1 MRLPPDNVHHCN
13 TLAPPNS
20 SNFPF
25 NARKLSEMAK
35 IPNFCATERTHTTT
49 LARSYCCDLTFPR
62 QIADNLIGDYL
73 MSEVSERRRKP
84 RIKAGRPGESV
95 WVLLHDVPGSAAE
108 VRAKVM
114 DTSELGLGI
123 ETECRLELNAILTV
137 DGQVANPGTIGKVRA
152 RVVDCKPFQGIFRAG
167 LAFEGAF
174 EHGTGAAAAST
185 EAVPDYYE
193 LLQISPNAD
202 PDMIHRVYRLLAQ
215 RYHPDNGTTGD
226 EKAFR
231 SITDAYKVLSEPEK
245 RAAYDVNLHAYR
257 QLRWRIFDQRQ
268 ASIGKVAEKSKRKG
282 ILDLLYTK
290 RCSEPE
296 KPSMNL
302 HELEDLL
309 GCPRE
314 FSLWYLKENGLVAR
328 MDNGRFAVTAKGVD
342 WAEEEEAAALSRA
355 DRLLSASP
363 HAEHNGG

>member
-1 MRLPPDNVHHCN
+1 M
-13 TLAPPNS
+13 
-20 SNFPF
+20 
-25 NARKLSEMAK
+25 
-35 IPNFCATERTHTTT
+35 
-49 LARSYCCDLTFPR
+49 
-62 QIADNLIGDYL
+62 
-73 MSEVSERRRKP
+73 
-84 RIKAGRPGESV
+84 
-95 WVLLHDVPGSAAE
+95 LHNVPGSAAD
-108 VRAKVM
+108 VRARVM

-123 ETECRLELNAILTV
+123 ETDRRLELNAILTV
-137 DGQVANPGTIGKVRA
+137 DGQVANPGSNGKVRA

-167 LAFEGAF
+167 LAFESTF
-174 EHGTGAAAAST
+174 ESGNSAPPT

-231 SITDAYKVLSEPEK
+231 SLTDAYKVLSEPEK

-268 ASIGKVAEKSKRKG
+268 ASVGKVAEKSKRKG

-296 KPSMNL
+296 KPTMNL

-309 GCPRE
+309 GCPREHLE

-342 WAEEEEAAALSRA
+342 WAEEEEAAALLRA
-355 DRLLSASP
+355 DRLLPASP
-363 HAEHNGG
+363 HAEHNGS

>member
-1 MRLPPDNVHHCN
+1 
-13 TLAPPNS
+13 
-20 SNFPF
+20 
-25 NARKLSEMAK
+25 
-35 IPNFCATERTHTTT
+35 
-49 LARSYCCDLTFPR
+49 
-62 QIADNLIGDYL
+62 

-84 RIKAGRPGESV
+84 RIKPGPPDEPV
-95 WVLLHDVPGSAAE
+95 WVLLQNVPGSAAE
-108 VRAKVM
+108 VRARVM

-123 ETECRLELNAILTV
+123 ETDCRLELNAILTV
-137 DGQVANPGTIGKVRA
+137 DGHAANHGSNVKVRA

-167 LAFEGAF
+167 LAFEGVF
-174 EHGTGAAAAST
+174 ENGNGNGNGAPTST

-314 FSLWYLKENGLVAR
+314 HLEFSLWYLKENGLVAR
-328 MDNGRFAVTAKGVD
+328 MDNGRFSVTAKGVD
-342 WAEEEEAAALSRA
+342 WAEQEEAAALLRA
-355 DRLLSASP
+355 DRLLAASP
-363 HAEHNGG
+363 NPDHSSF

>member
-1 MRLPPDNVHHCN
+1 
-13 TLAPPNS
+13 
-20 SNFPF
+20 
-25 NARKLSEMAK
+25 
-35 IPNFCATERTHTTT
+35 
-49 LARSYCCDLTFPR
+49 
-62 QIADNLIGDYL
+62 
-73 MSEVSERRRKP
+73 MSDVSERRRKP
-84 RIKAGRPGESV
+84 RFKAGRPGESV
-95 WVLLHDVPGSAAE
+95 WVTLHNVPGSTAE
-108 VRAKVM
+108 VRAQVM

-123 ETECRLELNAILTV
+123 ETDCQLELNAILTV
-137 DGQVANPGTIGKVRA
+137 NGQIANLGPNGNVRA
-152 RVVDCKPFQGIFRAG
+152 RVVDCKPFQGIFRSG
-167 LAFEGAF
+167 LAFEGVF
-174 EHGTGAAAAST
+174 ENGNGNGAAHPST

-231 SITDAYKVLSEPEK
+231 ALTDAYKVLSEPEQ
-245 RAAYDVNLHAYR
+245 RAKYDVNLHAYR

-282 ILDLLYTK
+282 IVDLLYTK

-296 KPSMNL
+296 KPTMNL

-314 FSLWYLKENGLVAR
+314 HLEFSLWYLKENGLVAR
-328 MDNGRFAVTAKGVD
+328 QDNGRFAVTAKGVD
-342 WAEEEEAAALSRA
+342 WAEQEEAAALLRS
-355 DRLLSASP
+355 DRLIAASP
-363 HAEHNGG
+363 NAEHNGV